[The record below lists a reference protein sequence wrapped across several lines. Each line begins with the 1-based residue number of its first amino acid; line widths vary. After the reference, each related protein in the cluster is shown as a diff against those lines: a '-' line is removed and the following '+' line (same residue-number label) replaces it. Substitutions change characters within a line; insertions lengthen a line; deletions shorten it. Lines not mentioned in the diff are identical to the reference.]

1 MMTGD
6 EVTTPAPRRHCT
18 RKPDAKFGAFAGW
31 YMPLTYPA
39 GVMKEHL
46 HTREHVGL
54 FDISHMKLFRVTGIG
69 AAALLSK
76 ACPIDAAAL
85 PLRQSK
91 LSFFLNDR
99 RRHSR

>member
-1 MMTGD
+1 MSD
-6 EVTTPAPRRHCT
+6 ETRHLPLEDLH
-18 RKPDAKFGAFAGW
+18 KDADAKFGAFAGW

-69 AAALLSK
+69 AAACFS
-76 ACPIDAAAL
+76 
-85 PLRQSK
+85 
-91 LSFFLNDR
+91 LNFR
-99 RRHSR
+99 